1 MRIFAIDFDFLE
13 KLALEIVLLNK
24 FCDLFVTGW
33 LLLAELVAR
42 EGKDAETFF
51 LVGILNKIKS

>member
-13 KLALEIVLLNK
+13 KLALEIVLFNK

-33 LLLAELVAR
+33 LLLAKLVASK
-42 EGKDAETFF
+42 GKDAETFF
-51 LVGILNKIKS
+51 LIGILKDLR

>member
-33 LLLAELVAR
+33 LLLAKLVAR

-51 LVGILNKIKS
+51 LVGILNKIKR